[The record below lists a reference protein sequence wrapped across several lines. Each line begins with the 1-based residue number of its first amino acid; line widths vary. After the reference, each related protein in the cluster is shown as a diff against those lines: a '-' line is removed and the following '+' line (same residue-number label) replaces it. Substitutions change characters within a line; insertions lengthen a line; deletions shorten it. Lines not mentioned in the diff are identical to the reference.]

1 MPKKEMPHS
10 MPSDIKNTSPEF
22 PPDELLI
29 FIGHSDDASAEAN
42 AIKALES
49 EIEHDFRLLR
59 KPVGDC
65 APFCH
70 IRLWKW
76 SDDALA
82 TPGGQETVVTPALEC
97 ARIAIFI
104 FKERIGKVTWQALEK
119 ARERSRDQRLHILA
133 FFPEEMQVPK
143 CTSQTSDCP

>member
-49 EIEHDFRLLR
+49 EIAHLFAISGCGSGAMMHWQPPAVR
-59 KPVGDC
+59 K
-65 APFCH
+65 
-70 IRLWKW
+70 RW
-76 SDDALA
+76 
-82 TPGGQETVVTPALEC
+82 
-97 ARIAIFI
+97 
-104 FKERIGKVTWQALEK
+104 
-119 ARERSRDQRLHILA
+119 
-133 FFPEEMQVPK
+133 
-143 CTSQTSDCP
+143 